1 MAARGRSSGMN
12 KTLLPSAP
20 LTTTAEILVVQDL
33 AIHFGGVHALDG
45 VSLSAHSGMVTGVI
59 GPNGAGKTTL
69 FNCLSG
75 LLTPDR
81 GQISFAG
88 HQVFPGHRFSGTP
101 RRRARLGLGRTFQTP
116 RLFRSLPVLD
126 NLALGC
132 RVAES
137 AKRTYAWDPELTDLP
152 RNQRAERIAELVGLN
167 VPLSSPTG
175 GLSFGDLRV
184 VELARALCAAPN
196 LVLLDEP
203 ASGLDAEQAVAFVAL
218 LRSLSRLGIGIL
230 LIEHDMSVVMDI
242 CEQLTVLDFGQVIA
256 RGTPEEIQN
265 NDDVIHAYLGR
276 AH

>member
-1 MAARGRSSGMN
+1 MTVRQVNGNPVQRSLSSP
-12 KTLLPSAP
+12 TSRSTSA
-20 LTTTAEILVVQDL
+20 
-33 AIHFGGVHALDG
+33 GCSALDG
-45 VSLSAHSGMVTGVI
+45 VSLSASSGMVTGVI

-81 GQISFAG
+81 GRINFAG

-116 RLFRSLPVLD
+116 RLFRNLPVLD
-126 NLALGC
+126 NLTLGC
-132 RVAES
+132 QVADS
-137 AKRTYAWDPELTDLP
+137 AKRTYAWDPELREVP
-152 RNQRAERIAELVGLN
+152 RNERAARIAELVGLN

-175 GLSFGDLRV
+175 SLSFGDLRV

-203 ASGLDAEQAVAFVAL
+203 ASGLDAQQALAFVAL
-218 LRSLSRLGIGIL
+218 LRELSQLGIGIL
-230 LIEHDMSVVMDI
+230 LIEHDMSVVMDV
-242 CEQLTVLDFGQVIA
+242 CEHITVLDFGQVIA

-265 NDDVIHAYLGR
+265 NDEVIHAYLGKG
-276 AH
+276 H